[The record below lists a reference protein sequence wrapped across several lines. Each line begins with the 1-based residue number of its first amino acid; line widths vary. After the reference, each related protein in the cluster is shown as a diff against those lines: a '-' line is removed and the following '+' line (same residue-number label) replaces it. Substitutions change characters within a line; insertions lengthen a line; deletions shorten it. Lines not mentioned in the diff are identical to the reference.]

1 MFTPMFTP
9 MLTHLAHVSIA
20 VPDLD
25 AAIGTLKAR
34 YGLAAGEVMEN
45 PQQQVRMT
53 YIELANA
60 RIELMAPTGPD
71 SPIAAFLARNPRGGI
86 HHFSLGTEDV
96 GATAAG
102 LKAGGVQVLGDPST
116 QRNVHGDPIAFI
128 HPKEFLGALVEIEP
142 AAGSAHD

>member
-1 MFTPMFTP
+1 MFTPMF
-9 MLTHLAHVSIA
+9 THLAHVSIA

-25 AAIGTLKAR
+25 AAIDTLKAR

-60 RIELMAPTGPD
+60 RIELMAPTGPA

-96 GATAAG
+96 GAAAAG